1 MQVDDDS
8 TSAYLY
14 VVGGRLR
21 NRTLAKV
28 ERFAF
33 ESQLWETM
41 PYLLE
46 PRGSHGAVLCCGAL
60 YAVAGGGLHSNLV
73 TCERLDAGASK
84 VWRGPPYLVGSRNE
98 SVSGLSVLPD
108 LGTSPAKLTRFDPD
122 YLHAVGADEAAGKF
136 GAACPGGGG
145 MLRAYLR
152 NWGLGR
158 WHVWHGPHGALRP

>member
-1 MQVDDDS
+1 MSIPLLSALARRALGTSSPAVILQTPVQVDDDT

-28 ERFAF
+28 ERFVF
-33 ESQLWETM
+33 ESRLWETM

-46 PRGSHGAVLCCGAL
+46 PRGSHGAVLCGGAL

-84 VWRGPPYLVGSRNE
+84 VWCCPPYVE
-98 SVSGLSVLPD
+98 
-108 LGTSPAKLTRFDPD
+108 
-122 YLHAVGADEAAGKF
+122 GA
-136 GAACPGGGG
+136 
-145 MLRAYLR
+145 
-152 NWGLGR
+152 
-158 WHVWHGPHGALRP
+158 

>member
-1 MQVDDDS
+1 MGTQQCSACQEIFASRNKLFTHLPICPASATAQQAAEQDPTVSPHVDGQTSPLAARALGRRALLNISNSAQVDDDT

-28 ERFAF
+28 ERFVF

-46 PRGSHGAVLCCGAL
+46 PRGSHGAVLCGGAL

-84 VWRGPPYLVGSRNE
+84 VWRGPPYLVG
-98 SVSGLSVLPD
+98 
-108 LGTSPAKLTRFDPD
+108 A
-122 YLHAVGADEAAGKF
+122 
-136 GAACPGGGG
+136 
-145 MLRAYLR
+145 
-152 NWGLGR
+152 
-158 WHVWHGPHGALRP
+158 